1 MEDTVTILRGL
12 KEKYE
17 VHHGVRIGDQAL
29 VTAAALANRYMTERK
44 MPDKAIDLVDEAAS
58 RLRLQQESK
67 PEPIWRLERKI
78 VTKRIEMASL
88 ERETDAGSAARRT
101 RLEADI
107 GEMEGE
113 MKRLTDVWM
122 AEKADLSITKGHKEQ
137 LEALRRELEE
147 CQRRGDYG
155 RAGEL
160 THQLIPELEET
171 IETVTGSDDGDGNG
185 GGGGDG
191 GRGGS
196 SPMLGD
202 QVTAERVAEV
212 VAMTT
217 GIPVSNLLAGEQQRL
232 LDMEQV
238 LSARVVGQVRPDSTS
253 VDSINGAYTIQFI
266 HHRAGERHNSLYTRL
281 CMNSVT
287 IVLVAK
293 YAH

>member
-88 ERETDAGSAARRT
+88 ERETDAGSAARLT

-107 GEMEGE
+107 GKMEGE

-171 IETVTGSDDGDGNG
+171 IESVTGGGDDSDGNG
-185 GGGGDG
+185 GGGGGGDGDG
-191 GRGGS
+191 GRGVS

-202 QVTAERVAEV
+202 QVTAEHVAEV

-217 GIPVSNLLAGEQQRL
+217 GIPVSNLLAGEQRRL

-238 LSARVVGQVRPDSTS
+238 LSARVVGQVRPEVCICCT
-253 VDSINGAYTIQFI
+253 FI
-266 HHRAGERHNSLYTRL
+266 RLPLCIIRETCALRNDYLHTETRDL
-281 CMNSVT
+281 R
-287 IVLVAK
+287 L
-293 YAH
+293 